1 MSQISNFFD
10 NAIPKYAEVVRNS
23 PVETDK
29 HALMSTWFYAPQLG
43 QPRGGTPVSV
53 MRQFA
58 QTPQVAMCIKTIIDE
73 IGGIPYSIVPKKGF
87 EDSFNEQ
94 TKEDIEE
101 FLRYPNRNGESFN
114 TIVKAL
120 LKDILE
126 IDAGVIVKTFGN
138 YGKEKTYSFTSYI
151 AKDGEYPTVDIIA
164 KALTT
169 RAKLSE
175 IYCRDAGTFVINP
188 NEYGILPEDKPAY
201 FQYSWLNHSA
211 KPLPFFKREI
221 VYFNSTPRSNSPYGW
236 SPIESIFMV
245 LESLNN
251 AVRFNKKSF
260 EENAIPDGAL
270 SVIGADKDALQRFIH
285 QWKND
290 VKGKPHKLVIFN
302 EDMKFTSF
310 HNSNKDME
318 WLEGQK
324 YYQRL
329 VWAMYGVTPD
339 ELGFTETSNRSV
351 GESQSRVFV
360 RRAIKPFLQLLE
372 TKITEDIIA
381 EFYDEEIECEIK
393 WDWVDQAL
401 EHEEQA
407 QQREDVAAGILTIN
421 EVRLGRGLDP
431 VSWGDENPNQPQ
443 QQGFGG
449 FDFGDNS
456 FDEFLNEDIDDEVVK
471 FLKKKRKPV
480 RFGPRGGRIIGQDSG
495 GKPIYESKPTIQTTK
510 QKFEALYDQTV
521 HEINKADKDMLNF
534 SNNLKEG
541 NLDKE
546 TIKQLEASYRD
557 NVYRSKLKPVIQNFV
572 NYREK
577 LNKPIEMDYQRYGV
591 VKELENM
598 RTVQANEYSKY
609 HKQLR
614 SMSPEEFIKV
624 APISYG
630 LLSIKSIKFQ
640 YEQIKKTGKFPVGFL
655 DVESNKDGTIQV
667 TGHEGRHTAMAAR
680 MLGIDKIEVAIL
692 ADSNETIKSMDS
704 KGLNPQDMSQKDE
717 DIIKRPESL
726 DLPFKEPTGTKW
738 EEWADYGDFL
748 GGYFNQLDKQV
759 LKIFDEEMSTNFKG
773 QKIWLRK
780 DWGGFLA
787 KITSVFAV
795 SGLKEHI
802 EKYIKKTWM
811 SALDEVEDS
820 LNIQIGI
827 GDSDRVMINQFAE
840 QQTEG
845 YVLPDGTKW
854 LGIQGVNDKL
864 QIQIGEIVQKGVSG
878 GLSVDEVRKNIQLKL
893 DTTRN
898 HAMMIAR
905 TETNRI
911 RNRAHLGAYMKS
923 NIPGKIKWDA
933 HLDTKTS
940 EVCEELDGKKV
951 SPGDLFITAD
961 GQEFAYPPAHVN
973 CRSRIVF
980 VPEILEEFED
990 ESE

>member
-1 MSQISNFFD
+1 MSRINNFFD

-94 TKEDIEE
+94 TKYDIEE

-126 IDAGVIVKTFGN
+126 IDAGVIVKTFSN
-138 YGKEKTYSFTSYI
+138 YGREKNYSFTSYI
-151 AKDGEYPTVDIIA
+151 AKDGEYPTVDIMA

-188 NEYGILPEDKPAY
+188 NEFGILPEDKPSY

-310 HNSNKDME
+310 HNTNKDME

-360 RRAIKPFLQLLE
+360 RRAIKPFLNLLE

-381 EFYDEEIECEIK
+381 EFYDGEIECEIK
-393 WDWVDQAL
+393 WNWVDQAL
-401 EHEEQA
+401 EHEEQL
-407 QQREDVAAGILTIN
+407 QQREDVKTGILTIN
-421 EVRLGRGLDP
+421 EVRLGRGLAP
-431 VSWGDENPNQPQ
+431 VSWGDENPNQKQ
-443 QQGFGG
+443 LFGG
-449 FDFGDNS
+449 FDFGEKS
-456 FDEFLNEDIDDEVVK
+456 
-471 FLKKKRKPV
+471 LKKKITP
-480 RFGPRGGRIIGQDSG
+480 D
-495 GKPIYESKPTIQTTK
+495 
-510 QKFEALYDQTV
+510 
-521 HEINKADKDMLNF
+521 
-534 SNNLKEG
+534 
-541 NLDKE
+541 
-546 TIKQLEASYRD
+546 LE
-557 NVYRSKLKPVIQNFV
+557 
-572 NYREK
+572 
-577 LNKPIEMDYQRYGV
+577 
-591 VKELENM
+591 
-598 RTVQANEYSKY
+598 
-609 HKQLR
+609 
-614 SMSPEEFIKV
+614 
-624 APISYG
+624 
-630 LLSIKSIKFQ
+630 
-640 YEQIKKTGKFPVGFL
+640 
-655 DVESNKDGTIQV
+655 
-667 TGHEGRHTAMAAR
+667 
-680 MLGIDKIEVAIL
+680 
-692 ADSNETIKSMDS
+692 
-704 KGLNPQDMSQKDE
+704 
-717 DIIKRPESL
+717 
-726 DLPFKEPTGTKW
+726 LPFKEPTGTKW

-748 GGYFNQLDKQV
+748 GGYFNSLDKQV
-759 LKIFDEEMSTNFKG
+759 MKIFDEEMTTTFKG
-773 QKIWLRK
+773 QNIQLKK

-787 KITSVFAV
+787 KITSLFAA
-795 SGLKEHI
+795 SGLKDQI
-802 EKYIKKTWM
+802 EKYIKKTWV

-820 LNIQIGI
+820 LNIQIGV
-827 GDSDRVMINQFAE
+827 GDSDRVLINQFTE

-854 LGIQGVNDKL
+854 LGIQGVNDKI
-864 QIQIGEIVQKGVSG
+864 QTQIGDIVEKGVTT
-878 GLSVDEVRKNIQLKL
+878 GLSVDEVRKNIELKL

-911 RNRAHLGAYMKS
+911 RNRAHLGAYMKV
-923 NIPGKIKWDA
+923 NIPGQIKWDA
-933 HLDTKTS
+933 HLDNRTS

-951 SPGDLFITAD
+951 NPGDLFVTAD

-980 VPEILEEFED
+980 VPSEIEGSD
-990 ESE
+990 GS

>member
-1 MSQISNFFD
+1 
-10 NAIPKYAEVVRNS
+10 
-23 PVETDK
+23 
-29 HALMSTWFYAPQLG
+29 MSTWFYAPQLG

-73 IGGIPYSIVPKKGF
+73 ISGIPYSIVPKQGYD
-87 EDSFNEQ
+87 DSFNEDI
-94 TKEDIEE
+94 KLEIEE
-101 FLRYPNRNGESFN
+101 FLRYPNRNGESFD
-114 TIVKAL
+114 TIIKAL

-126 IDAGVIVKTFGN
+126 IDAGVIVKTFSN
-138 YGKEKTYSFTSYI
+138 YSKEKQYSFTSYV
-151 AKDGEYPTVDIIA
+151 AKDGEYPTVDIMA

-169 RAKLSE
+169 KAKLSE
-175 IYCRDAGTFVINP
+175 IYCRDAGTFVLNP
-188 NEYGILPEDKPAY
+188 NEFGILPEDKPAY

-236 SPIESIFMV
+236 SPIESLFMV

-260 EENAIPDGAL
+260 EEYAIPDGAL
-270 SVIGADKDALQRFIH
+270 SVIGADKDSLARFIQ

-302 EDMKFTSF
+302 EDMKFTPF
-310 HNSNKDME
+310 HQKNKDME

-360 RRAIKPFLQLLE
+360 RRAIKPFLQLLQ

-381 EFYDEEIECEIK
+381 EFYDGEIECEIK
-393 WDWVDQAL
+393 WDWIDQEL
-401 EHEEQA
+401 EKEEQV
-407 QQREDVAAGILTIN
+407 QQREDVKTGILTIN

-431 VSWGDENPNQPQ
+431 VTWGDENPNQPQ
-443 QQGFGG
+443 QQGFDG
-449 FDFGDNS
+449 FDFGDDS
-456 FDEFLNEDIDDEVVK
+456 FDEFLSDEEELEK
-471 FLKKKRKPV
+471 TIKKKDRIIEI
-480 RFGPRGGRIIGQDSG
+480 GPRGGRIVDYDSNRN
-495 GKPIYESKPTIQTTK
+495 PIYERGQTI
-510 QKFEALYDQTV
+510 
-521 HEINKADKDMLNF
+521 
-534 SNNLKEG
+534 SNLKE
-541 NLDKE
+541 LTSKE
-546 TIKQLEASYRD
+546 QAAVNWYKKGDDHGDLRGDEGYWYINKLLRTGKQLTYNEIKD
-557 NVYRSKLKPVIQNFV
+557 ITWDDKMTETK
-572 NYREK
+572 
-577 LNKPIEMDYQRYGV
+577 
-591 VKELENM
+591 VKRLQKK
-598 RTVQANEYSKY
+598 TVQ
-609 HKQLR
+609 
-614 SMSPEEFIKV
+614 
-624 APISYG
+624 
-630 LLSIKSIKFQ
+630 SIPLIDSA
-640 YEQIKKTGKFPVGFL
+640 IKKNSLNQDIELYRGVGESPVP
-655 DVESNKDGTIQV
+655 
-667 TGHEGRHTAMAAR
+667 
-680 MLGIDKIEVAIL
+680 IDKIKPGMVFKDKGFISTSKVYGQAKAWMMNNKAKDKPGFVMKIQAKEGQKGYEFYRQKREAEVLLPRDTEFKVISVKSL
-692 ADSNETIKSMDS
+692 SDYYNVVTVEIVNDVKKNYEVIEINSNNYLLK
-704 KGLNPQDMSQKDE
+704 Q
-717 DIIKRPESL
+717 PESL
-726 DLPFKEPTGTKW
+726 ELPFKEPVGTKW
-738 EEWADYGDFL
+738 QDWDDYGDFL
-748 GGYFNQLDKQV
+748 AGYFNQLEKKV
-759 LKIFDEEMSTNFKG
+759 MEIFDEEMTNTFKG
-773 QKIWLRK
+773 KEIWLRK

-787 KITSVFAV
+787 KITSLFAV
-795 SGLKEHI
+795 KGLKEHI
-802 EKYIKKTWM
+802 EKYIKKTWT
-811 SALDEVEDS
+811 SALNEVEDS

-827 GDSDRVMINQFAE
+827 GDSDRALINQFAE

-845 YVLPDGTKW
+845 YVLPDGNKW
-854 LGIQGVNDKL
+854 LGIQGVNDKI
-864 QIQIGEIVQKGVSG
+864 QIQLGDIVQKGVEG

-933 HLDTKTS
+933 HLDNRTS

-951 SPGDLFITAD
+951 NPGDLFITKD

-980 VPEILEEFED
+980 VPEALEEFED
-990 ESE
+990 ETE

>member
-1 MSQISNFFD
+1 
-10 NAIPKYAEVVRNS
+10 
-23 PVETDK
+23 
-29 HALMSTWFYAPQLG
+29 MSTWFYAPQLG

-73 IGGIPYSIVPKKGF
+73 ISGIPYSIVPKRGYD
-87 EDSFNEQ
+87 DSFNEDI
-94 TKEDIEE
+94 KLEIEE
-101 FLRYPNRNGESFN
+101 FLRYPNRNGESFT
-114 TIVKAL
+114 TIIKAL

-126 IDAGVIVKTFGN
+126 IDAGVIVKTFSN
-138 YGKEKTYSFTSYI
+138 YSKEKQYSFTSYV
-151 AKDGEYPTVDIIA
+151 AKDGEYPTVDIMA

-169 RAKLSE
+169 KAKLSE
-175 IYCRDAGTFVINP
+175 IYCRDAGTFVLNP
-188 NEYGILPEDKPAY
+188 NEFGILPEDKPAY

-236 SPIESIFMV
+236 SPIESLFMV

-260 EENAIPDGAL
+260 EEYAIPDGAL
-270 SVIGADKDALQRFIH
+270 SVIGADKDALARFIQ

-302 EDMKFTSF
+302 EDMKFTPF
-310 HNSNKDME
+310 HQKNKDME

-360 RRAIKPFLQLLE
+360 RRAIKPFLQLLQ

-381 EFYDEEIECEIK
+381 EFYDGEIECEIK
-393 WDWVDQAL
+393 WDWIDQEL
-401 EHEEQA
+401 EKEEQL
-407 QQREDVAAGILTIN
+407 QKREDVKTGILTIN
-421 EVRLGRGLDP
+421 EVRLDRGLDP

-449 FDFGDNS
+449 FDFGDDS
-456 FDEFLNEDIDDEVVK
+456 FDDFLSDEEELEK
-471 FLKKKRKPV
+471 TIKKKRKPV
-480 RFGPRGGRIIGQDSG
+480 RFGPRGGRIIGQDSR
-495 GKPIYESKPTIQTTK
+495 GK
-510 QKFEALYDQTV
+510 
-521 HEINKADKDMLNF
+521 
-534 SNNLKEG
+534 
-541 NLDKE
+541 
-546 TIKQLEASYRD
+546 
-557 NVYRSKLKPVIQNFV
+557 
-572 NYREK
+572 
-577 LNKPIEMDYQRYGV
+577 
-591 VKELENM
+591 
-598 RTVQANEYSKY
+598 
-609 HKQLR
+609 
-614 SMSPEEFIKV
+614 
-624 APISYG
+624 
-630 LLSIKSIKFQ
+630 
-640 YEQIKKTGKFPVGFL
+640 
-655 DVESNKDGTIQV
+655 
-667 TGHEGRHTAMAAR
+667 
-680 MLGIDKIEVAIL
+680 
-692 ADSNETIKSMDS
+692 
-704 KGLNPQDMSQKDE
+704 
-717 DIIKRPESL
+717 IKRPDSL
-726 DLPFKEPTGTKW
+726 ELPFKEPTGTKW
-738 EEWADYGDFL
+738 EDWADYGDFL
-748 GGYFNQLDKQV
+748 GGYFNQLDK
-759 LKIFDEEMSTNFKG
+759 KIMEIFDEEMTTSFKG
-773 QKIWLRK
+773 QQIWLRK

-787 KITSVFAV
+787 KITSVFAIA
-795 SGLKEHI
+795 GLKEHI
-802 EKYIKKTWM
+802 EKYIKRTWN
-811 SALDEVEDS
+811 SALEEVEDS

-827 GDSDRVMINQFAE
+827 GDSDRVLINQFAE

-845 YVLPDGTKW
+845 YVLPDGNKW
-854 LGIQGVNDKL
+854 LGIQGVNDKI
-864 QIQIGEIVQKGVSG
+864 QIQLGDIVQKGVEG

-933 HLDTKTS
+933 HLDNRTS

-951 SPGDLFITAD
+951 NPGDLFITKD

-973 CRSRIVF
+973 CRSRIIF
-980 VPEILEEFED
+980 VPEALEEFED